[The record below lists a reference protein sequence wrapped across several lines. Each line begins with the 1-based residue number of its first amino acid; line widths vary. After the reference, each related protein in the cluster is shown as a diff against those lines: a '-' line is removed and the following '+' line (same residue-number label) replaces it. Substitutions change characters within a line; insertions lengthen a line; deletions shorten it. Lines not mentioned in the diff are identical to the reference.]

1 MNDVTAPEKPSSST
15 FTELN
20 VRQEKGKPHFI
31 RLHDS
36 VVKRLE
42 RQLADNPAATGLLL
56 GSIEVNDTCTIAV
69 EQFDPTTKL
78 EDLIRALKSSQP
90 IVVGYYSIISID
102 SITLYAAVL

>member
-1 MNDVTAPEKPSSST
+1 MRDVTAPEKPSSST

-42 RQLADNPAATGLLL
+42 RYLVENPASTGLLL
-56 GSIEVNDTCTIAV
+56 GSVEVNDNCTRTSRWIHRIV
-69 EQFDPTTKL
+69 
-78 EDLIRALKSSQP
+78 RYSSGVSLKSR
-90 IVVGYYSIISID
+90 G
-102 SITLYAAVL
+102 LRCW